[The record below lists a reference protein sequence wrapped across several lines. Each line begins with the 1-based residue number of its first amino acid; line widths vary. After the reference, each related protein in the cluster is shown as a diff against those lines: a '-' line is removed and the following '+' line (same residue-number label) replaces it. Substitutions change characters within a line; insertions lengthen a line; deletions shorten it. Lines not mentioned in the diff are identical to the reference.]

1 MNKMRHK
8 TRLGRIQQLLILIVA
23 LASSQV
29 AANQPLVAKV
39 NTHEGTA
46 FTRIWFESTR
56 LITPQIFLLTNPSRL
71 VIDVDSTDVPK
82 QLFKDIRDV
91 GVIDRV
97 RAGGTRVIL
106 DLAYP
111 AKFTSYVESKPPTNN
126 QTLRISLHH
135 RNVNGDDAAAQRLD
149 VLTAAYALLYYSHG
163 YWVKTAPGFGRAG
176 VSCRKIL
183 ANSSTAKIFSRYTKD
198 KDFIVM
204 RTGGKNPY
212 KEEPWTDKQN
222 IDLSAAG
229 HSENH
234 QVQGNVVTFDRY
246 ARYDNGS
253 LVGSTYELDTQSRQ
267 LRMIENLICKDCEE
281 QQLLAFE
288 MRKKNLPDPKIWCSG
303 SVD

>member
-1 MNKMRHK
+1 MRHK

-23 LASSQV
+23 LAISQV
-29 AANQPLVAKV
+29 AAAQPLVAKV

-97 RAGGTRVIL
+97 RAGGTRVVL

-149 VLTAAYALLYYSHG
+149 VLTAAYALLYNSHG
-163 YWVKTAPGFGRAG
+163 YWTPPEPGFDRSG
-176 VSCRKIL
+176 VSCRKKL
-183 ANSSTAKIFSRYTKD
+183 ANSSSADIFRRYTKD
-198 KDFIVM
+198 TVIHIM
-204 RTGGKNPY
+204 QTGGANPY
-212 KEEPWTDKQN
+212 KKEPWTDKQN
-222 IDLSAAG
+222 MNFTFPG
-229 HSENH
+229 YSENH
-234 QVQGNVVTFDRY
+234 KVHGNVVTFDRY
-246 ARYDNGS
+246 TRPDNGS
-253 LVGSTYELDTQSRQ
+253 FIGSTYELDTQSRQ
-267 LRMIENLICKDCEE
+267 LRWIENLICEDCVEE
-281 QQLLAFE
+281 QLLAFE
-288 MRKKNLPDPKIWCSG
+288 MSKKNPADPEIWCAG
-303 SVD
+303 PIK